1 MGASAVASAIREE
14 HNLAALHTFHRYQ
27 ILISSI
33 HIKMKHRK
41 YKTKLNV
48 VPWLYLRQSKNS
60 AGSTADVQ
68 RSEPTEEAK
77 RQGRW
82 GCEGALRVTISS
94 AVLFPEP

>member
-1 MGASAVASAIREE
+1 MGTSAVASAIREE
-14 HNLAALHTFHRYQ
+14 HNLASLHTFHRYQ

-48 VPWLYLRQSKNS
+48 VPWLYLRQSKSS

-68 RSEPTEEAK
+68 RRESTEEIK
-77 RQGRW
+77 MQGS
-82 GCEGALRVTISS
+82 GAVRGHLG
-94 AVLFPEP
+94 